1 MTGSARVDLV
11 QRGYE
16 AFQTGDMDA
25 LRSLLARDV
34 VWHAPGQGAG
44 EFHGVDDLIAE
55 FGRKFQESGGT
66 LRVTVNEIM
75 EGDESVVVLARS
87 TATRAGKSL
96 DSPYAHVFHFSGD
109 TVSEAWVI
117 AYDQA
122 ASIAFWT

>member
-1 MTGSARVDLV
+1 MTSSARVDLV
-11 QRGYE
+11 ERGYE

-25 LRSLLARDV
+25 LRSLLAADV

-55 FGRKFQESGGT
+55 FGRQFQETAGT
-66 LRVTVNEIM
+66 LRVTVSEIM

-87 TATRAGKSL
+87 TATRAGKTL
-96 DSPYAHVFHFSGD
+96 DAPYAHIFHFSAD
-109 TVSEAWVI
+109 KVSEAWVI

-122 ASIAFWT
+122 ASADFWG